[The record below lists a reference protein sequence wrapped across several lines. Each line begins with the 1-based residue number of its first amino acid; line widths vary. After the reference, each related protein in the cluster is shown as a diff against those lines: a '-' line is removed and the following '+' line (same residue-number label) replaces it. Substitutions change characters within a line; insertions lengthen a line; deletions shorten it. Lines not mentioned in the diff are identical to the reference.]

1 MRVLPSMPTG
11 KSNKS
16 GSGSQIGLWLTRRA
30 TEISRT
36 VAPRIVWWLP
46 PVIWPEEERGLAQ
59 TIAQLWRN
67 GCRSFVCNAPW
78 QRAFFAEELP
88 KSASLVAGPFCNIA
102 NASALGVLQGMGFTA
117 AIVSPEL
124 PKDEVLALPA
134 QSPLP
139 LGFVLSGHWP
149 VGISRF
155 GLLGIKANEPF
166 VSPKGE
172 MFWSRHYGDNVW
184 LYPGWPIDFEAQ
196 RETLLN
202 AGYCFFATLQ
212 ENLPKTLPQSKRPG
226 LFNWEGALL

>member
-1 MRVLPSMPTG
+1 M
-11 KSNKS
+11 
-16 GSGSQIGLWLTRRA
+16 
-30 TEISRT
+30 
-36 VAPRIVWWLP
+36 
-46 PVIWPEEERGLAQ
+46 
-59 TIAQLWRN
+59 
-67 GCRSFVCNAPW
+67 
-78 QRAFFAEELP
+78 
-88 KSASLVAGPFCNIA
+88 AGPFCNIA

-124 PKDEVLALPA
+124 PRDEVLALPA

-172 MFWSRHYGDNVW
+172 MFWSRQYGDNVW
-184 LYPGWPIDFEAQ
+184 LYPGWPLDFEAQ
-196 RETLLN
+196 REALLN

-212 ENLPKTLPQSKRPG
+212 ENLPKTRPQSKRPG